1 MEYFFIVPLII
12 IVCIFVC
19 YPFFSRNEESTLYI
33 EDNEFNTEGTDPTIS
48 YLEYEKDHIYRAIKE
63 IDFDYGLGKLSE
75 DDYAELR
82 KQYLYQAAE
91 IVNKLE
97 VLSPE
102 KNIPP
107 EDSIEKE
114 ILNARSGSVNVYD
127 DIEEEIK
134 YVRGKNN

>member
-1 MEYFFIVPLII
+1 MEYFFIIPLII

-19 YPFFSRNEESTLYI
+19 YPFFTRNKDTSLYI
-33 EDNEFNTEGTDPTIS
+33 EEEDLYTGDKDPPIR

-75 DDYAELR
+75 DDYSDLR
-82 KQYLYQAAE
+82 KQYIYQAAE
-91 IVNKLE
+91 IVNKIEGLALE
-97 VLSPE
+97 
-102 KNIPP
+102 KDDIP

-114 ILNARSGSVNVYD
+114 ILNARSSPVNVYD

-134 YVRGKNN
+134 SVRGKK